1 MSELLEK
8 YGFEKG
14 DSDADSPGFPK
25 PIKKFRLIWERYF
38 ASIEEPYFFV
48 LSTMRDS
55 LGWTDVDKIK
65 DIFSASETS
74 AFYGS
79 IGSRLALAQD
89 RVAQYSASIGKF
101 LTELFKM
108 VRELRVIDQRIKL
121 QDDATKGDKAA
132 DKALKGIWTDL
143 VEQGAKNPSSV
154 IGLSREVGFTILP
167 DLFFGTYVKKSDDVH
182 SAVKDLKF
190 NEKIKEVL
198 ARKLKSYMVWKEKTY
213 EEWTARQSFLKK
225 YIKQYFLTIKMYMNW
240 LRPYMTHIKR
250 LGMDESKLNSPDL
263 IAGFETSMTEL
274 ELLFKKKDKKSKHH
288 SIISVH
294 FLFKTQ
300 PKMEFH
306 QDGYQHRGP
315 IHVGRVIMTFRGFVW
330 TDEQLE
336 EYKKYRKEEDFELL
350 ATINEEINAAMN
362 TLSSDIKNYLLNIGE
377 TTEEEEKLIKEF
389 NIDQAELSRWQTSYK
404 SEKDRGYKKSL
415 KEYIKENKEAKGE
428 KLELTSVF
436 DPFKHLANGF
446 SEMITGRDI
455 FKFKESTP
463 EKRPT
468 KAQVWLDKQNEEKA
482 KEKMLGPLWT
492 VYEIFKKAHG
502 MLAW

>member
-1 MSELLEK
+1 
-8 YGFEKG
+8 
-14 DSDADSPGFPK
+14 
-25 PIKKFRLIWERYF
+25 
-38 ASIEEPYFFV
+38 
-48 LSTMRDS
+48 
-55 LGWTDVDKIK
+55 
-65 DIFSASETS
+65 
-74 AFYGS
+74 
-79 IGSRLALAQD
+79 
-89 RVAQYSASIGKF
+89 
-101 LTELFKM
+101 
-108 VRELRVIDQRIKL
+108 
-121 QDDATKGDKAA
+121 
-132 DKALKGIWTDL
+132 
-143 VEQGAKNPSSV
+143 
-154 IGLSREVGFTILP
+154 
-167 DLFFGTYVKKSDDVH
+167 
-182 SAVKDLKF
+182 
-190 NEKIKEVL
+190 
-198 ARKLKSYMVWKEKTY
+198 MVWKEKTY

-225 YIKQYFLTIKMYMNW
+225 YIKQYFLTIKMNMNW
-240 LRPYMTHIKR
+240 VRPYMTHIKR

-404 SEKDRGYKKSL
+404 SENDRGYKKSL

-482 KEKMLGPLWT
+482 KEKMLGT
-492 VYEIFKKAHG
+492 NNCGIVFS
-502 MLAW
+502 